1 MTARILAIANQK
13 GGVGKTTT
21 AAALLAAWADR
32 GLRVAGLDL
41 DPQASLT
48 AALGQEPNNAFYR
61 AVKCY
66 IESGDEPPLGSAR
79 LRGGESLI
87 AGHLD
92 LSAAEVELIPAVRRE
107 YVLADLLAPL
117 RAAYDVI
124 IIDCPPS
131 LGLLTLNALTAADGV
146 LIPCPPEYL
155 AVQGLARLMTTV
167 HLVQRRLNRGLQ
179 GAGVVPTMVKS
190 VGRHVVLEHRAMLD
204 QIAAAAAH
212 FGLPVLPAIPD
223 QIAAVEAAGQGI
235 ALTRYERGNGAAAAY
250 RTLAD
255 TLYPQEAIHAQSH

>member
-21 AAALLAAWADR
+21 AAALVAAWADR

-48 AALGQEPNNAFYR
+48 AALGATPDSTFYR
-61 AVKCY
+61 AIRAY
-66 IESGDEPPLGSAR
+66 IGDAGPTPPSLAP
-79 LRGGESLI
+79 LPGGEHLI
-87 AGHLD
+87 PAHLD
-92 LSAAEVELIPAVRRE
+92 LSAAEVELISAVRRE
-107 YVLADLLAPL
+107 YVVADLLAPL
-117 RAAYDVI
+117 RPAYDLIV
-124 IIDCPPS
+124 IDCPPA

-167 HLVQRRLNRGLQ
+167 HLVQRRLNRNLQ

-212 FGLPVLPAIPD
+212 FHLPVLPAIPD
-223 QIAAVEAAGQGI
+223 QIAAVEAAGQGV

-250 RTLAD
+250 RVLAD
-255 TLYPQEAIHAQSH
+255 TLYPQERTHAQVH

>member
-21 AAALLAAWADR
+21 AAALIAAWADR
-32 GLRVAGLDL
+32 GMRVLGVDL

-48 AALGQEPNNAFYR
+48 AALGAEPNNTLFR
-61 AVKCY
+61 AMKVY
-66 IESGDEPPLGSAR
+66 IDGGDLLSPGPAR
-79 LRGGESLI
+79 LPGGESLI
-87 AGHLD
+87 VGHMD
-92 LSAAEVELIPAVRRE
+92 LSAAEVALVAAVRRE
-107 YVLADLLAPL
+107 YVLADLLT
-117 RAAYDVI
+117 RCREHYDVI
-124 IIDCPPS
+124 VIDCPPA

-146 LIPCPPEYL
+146 LVPCPPEYL

-167 HLVQRRLNRGLQ
+167 QLVQRRLNRGLM

-212 FGLPVLPAIPD
+212 FGLPVLPSIPD
-223 QIAAVEAAGQGI
+223 QIAAVEATGQGI
-235 ALTRYERGNGAAAAY
+235 ALTRYARGNGAADAY
-250 RTLAD
+250 RTLAGV
-255 TLYPQEAIHAQSH
+255 LYPQERIHA